1 VAQDCRLRQTGAS
14 QMDVIDFLFSDKGLE
29 ILRASVLVILGL
41 FFAKVAAVITQRVS
55 EPYLEPQQT
64 ALLKRVVFYAIVIV
78 TLMSALHQ
86 LGFSLTVVLGAA
98 GILSVAIGFASQT
111 SASNLISGLFL
122 IGEKPFRIGDFIKIG
137 DTIGEVLSI
146 DMLSVKLR
154 TFDNLFVR
162 VPNEMLLNS
171 EVTNLTRF
179 AIRRLELKVG
189 VAYRE
194 KLSHVREVLMQVA
207 EEYPLCLTEPKP
219 VVLFLG
225 FGDSSLDLQF
235 NVWATRENWLD
246 LRNNI
251 PERVKEAF
259 DEAGIEIPFPHRSL
273 YTGSVTEPFPI
284 RVVSSKDD
292 EEPTP

>member
-1 VAQDCRLRQTGAS
+1 
-14 QMDVIDFLFSDKGLE
+14 MDVIDFLFSDKGLE

-284 RVVSSKDD
+284 RVVSSRDD

>member
-1 VAQDCRLRQTGAS
+1 
-14 QMDVIDFLFSDKGLE
+14 MDVIDFLFSEKGLE
-29 ILRASVLVILGL
+29 ILRAGVLVILGL
-41 FFAKVAAVITQRVS
+41 FFAKVASVITRRVG

-64 ALLKRVVFYAIVIV
+64 TLLKRVVFYGIVIL

-162 VPNEMLLNS
+162 VPNEKLLNS

-179 AIRRLELKVG
+179 AIRRLELHVG
-189 VAYRE
+189 VAYKE

-273 YTGSVTEPFPI
+273 YTGSATEPFPI
-284 RVVSSKDD
+284 RVVSSRDD

>member
-1 VAQDCRLRQTGAS
+1 
-14 QMDVIDFLFSDKGLE
+14 MDVIDFLFSDKGLE

-41 FFAKVAAVITQRVS
+41 FFAKVAAVITRRVG

-171 EVTNLTRF
+171 DVTNLTRF

-189 VAYRE
+189 VAYKE
-194 KLSHVREVLMQVA
+194 KLPHVREVLMQVA